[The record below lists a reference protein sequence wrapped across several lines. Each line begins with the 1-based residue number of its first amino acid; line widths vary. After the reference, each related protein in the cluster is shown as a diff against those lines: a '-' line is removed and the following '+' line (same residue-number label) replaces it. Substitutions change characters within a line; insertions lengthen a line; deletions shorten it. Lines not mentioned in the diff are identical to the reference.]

1 MSHYLNELNEVQR
14 KAVTTIDGPVLVV
27 AGPGS
32 GKTRVLTYRIAHI
45 IEQGAAPWEVLALT
59 FTNKAAREMKERI
72 AGVVGP
78 QASQVWAGT
87 FHSIFARILRSEA
100 EKIGYPSD
108 FTIYDTE
115 DTKNVLSAI
124 VKEMNLDRETYN
136 INTLRSRIS
145 AAKSSLI
152 TPKLYQDNE
161 DLREED
167 RRANRPLT
175 YSVYEK
181 YTARCKR
188 SGAMDFD
195 DLLYRLYELL
205 QRNPDNILEKY
216 RKRFRYLL
224 VDEFQDTNHLQYA
237 IVRKLVNYDHSPRN
251 VCVVGDDAQSI
262 YAFRGATIQNILDF
276 EQDFKP
282 FGIKVF
288 KLEQNYRS
296 TEHIVQ
302 SANEVITHNSRQIQK
317 KIWSDKGQ
325 GQRVKIIKARTDTEE
340 GNRVVDTIIEQK
352 NRYHLS
358 NSDIAVLYRTN
369 AQSRIFEEYLR
380 RYNVPYR
387 IFGGQ
392 SFYQRKEVKDLIAY
406 LRLAVNPGDEEALR
420 RVINFPR
427 RGIGDA
433 TVDKISELA
442 GQTNRRMW
450 DCIPEVE
457 MATRTRN
464 AVADFVTMIQEFHR
478 RSATDNAYD
487 LAIDVAR
494 RSGLMDELKKDTTIE
509 GIGRL
514 DNVNA
519 LLDGI
524 KTFVEDPPPS
534 APDEDAAAADIDTRL
549 SAYLQN
555 IALLTDQDEKTDEKD
570 FVTLMSV
577 HAAKGLEF
585 KSVFVVGMEEKLFP
599 SFMSLDSHDG
609 IEEERRLFY
618 VAITRAEQFLTL
630 SYAENRYRFG
640 QMRINEASRFLE
652 EMPRQHV
659 ESTAALGLAKTSE
672 RGSRDLSQ
680 QQASSGVSGA
690 FPKRTSP
697 PARPV
702 VDPAGFKPSPADT
715 IQVGMQVL
723 HLQFG
728 QGEVIAIDGH
738 KDSRMASI
746 RFGEGEAPKRIM
758 LKFAKLQIVTGGSG
772 A

>member
-1 MSHYLNELNEVQR
+1 VGRHY
-14 KAVTTIDGPVLVV
+14 
-27 AGPGS
+27 
-32 GKTRVLTYRIAHI
+32 
-45 IEQGAAPWEVLALT
+45 
-59 FTNKAAREMKERI
+59 
-72 AGVVGP
+72 
-78 QASQVWAGT
+78 
-87 FHSIFARILRSEA
+87 HSIFARILRTEA

-124 VKEMNLDRETYN
+124 VKEMNLDREAYN

-161 DLREED
+161 ELREED

-195 DLLYRLYELL
+195 DLLYRLYELF
-205 QRNPDNILEKY
+205 QRNPDNILDKY

-340 GNRVVDTIIEQK
+340 GNRVVDTILEQK

-380 RYNVPYR
+380 RFNVPYR

-392 SFYQRKEVKDLIAY
+392 SFYQRKEVKDLIGY

-427 RGIGDA
+427 RGIGE
-433 TVDKISELA
+433 TSVDKISELA

-457 MATRTRN
+457 MATRTRS

-524 KTFVEDPPPS
+524 KTFVEDPQPS
-534 APDEDAAAADIDTRL
+534 RL
-549 SAYLQN
+549 S
-555 IALLTDQDEKTDEKD
+555 
-570 FVTLMSV
+570 
-577 HAAKGLEF
+577 
-585 KSVFVVGMEEKLFP
+585 
-599 SFMSLDSHDG
+599 SFG
-609 IEEERRLFY
+609 RR
-618 VAITRAEQFLTL
+618 RAG
-630 SYAENRYRFG
+630 S
-640 QMRINEASRFLE
+640 
-652 EMPRQHV
+652 
-659 ESTAALGLAKTSE
+659 
-672 RGSRDLSQ
+672 GSRHRHRHPPLVLPPKHRP
-680 QQASSGVSGA
+680 AHRSGRKNRRQRLRYAHVGTRRQV
-690 FPKRTSP
+690 P
-697 PARPV
+697 
-702 VDPAGFKPSPADT
+702 G
-715 IQVGMQVL
+715 IQVGIRGGHGGKTLPFVHVL
-723 HLQFG
+723 RQPRRHRRRAPPVLRGHHPRRAVPHALLRRKPLPLRADAHQRG
-728 QGEVIAIDGH
+728 QSFPRRNAPVCEIADTGRG
-738 KDSRMASI
+738 SAVGGNGR
-746 RFGEGEAPKRIM
+746 GAP
-758 LKFAKLQIVTGGSG
+758 
-772 A
+772 